1 METSLLLM
9 SLVVFGILFLTL
21 AAGIWVGFSL
31 FIVGF
36 IGMTFFS
43 SLPAGTNMATSVWA
57 TVEKWEYVA
66 LPLFI
71 LMGEILYRSGIS
83 EKLFKALVPWLY
95 RLPGGLLLMNIVSCT
110 LFAAV
115 SGSSAATTATVGRI
129 TLAEFDKLGYD
140 RSLSM
145 GSLAGAGTLGFLIPP
160 SLIMIVYA
168 ILAEVSIGKMFM
180 AGILPG
186 LLLAGIY
193 SLYIIIQGIRR
204 PEIAPKAKETY
215 SWAERFIGLKDLAP
229 TLTLILMV
237 LGSIYGG
244 YATPTEAAALG
255 VFGAFS
261 FAALNKSMSF
271 KIIFECLIG
280 AVKTNAM
287 IMLIVVGAGFLSRAM
302 GFLGIPAAITQAI
315 IELNLSPYML
325 MLLLGAV
332 YIVLGCLLD
341 GFSIVVM
348 TLPIALPMVTA
359 AGFDPIWFGIYL
371 ILMVEVSQITPPVG
385 FNLFVIQG
393 LTGEPI
399 MRIAR
404 YALPFFF
411 LMLLT
416 TAILTIFPDIALIL
430 PELMVGK

>member
-1 METSLLLM
+1 MEASM
-9 SLVVFGILFLTL
+9 AFMALVVFGVLFLCL
-21 AAGIWVGFSL
+21 ACGIWVGFSL

-36 IGMTFFS
+36 VGMTLFS
-43 SLPAGTNMATSVWA
+43 SLPAGNNMASSVWA
-57 TVEKWEYVA
+57 TIEKWEYVA
-66 LPLFI
+66 LPMFI
-71 LMGEILYRSGIS
+71 LMGEVLYRSGIS
-83 EKLFKALVPWLY
+83 EKLFRALVPWLY
-95 RLPGGLLLMNIVSCT
+95 RLPGGLLLMNILSCT

-129 TLAEFDKLGYD
+129 TLAELDKLGYD
-140 RSLSM
+140 RRIAM

-168 ILAEVSIGKMFM
+168 ILASVSIGKMFV

-186 LLLAGIY
+186 MLLSGVY
-193 SLYIIIQGIRR
+193 SAYIIYRGIRN
-204 PEIAPKAKETY
+204 PEIAPRMQASY
-215 SWAERFIGLKDLAP
+215 SWSERITALKDLAP
-229 TLTLILMV
+229 TLILILMV
-237 LGSIYGG
+237 LGSIYAGV
-244 YATPTEAAALG
+244 ATPTEAAALG
-255 VFGAFS
+255 VFGATV
-261 FAALNKSMSF
+261 FAVINRQMTF
-271 KIIFECLIG
+271 KVLLECLVG

-287 IMLIVVGAGFLSRAM
+287 IMVIVVGAGFLSRVM

-315 IELNLSPYML
+315 TELQLSPYVL
-325 MLLLGAV
+325 MILLGLV
-332 YIVLGCLLD
+332 YVLLGCLLD

-393 LTGEPI
+393 LTKEPI
-399 MRIAR
+399 MKIAVH
-404 YALPFFF
+404 ALPFFF

-416 TAILTIFPDIALIL
+416 TAIITAFPQIALYL
-430 PELMVGK
+430 PQLMTAK